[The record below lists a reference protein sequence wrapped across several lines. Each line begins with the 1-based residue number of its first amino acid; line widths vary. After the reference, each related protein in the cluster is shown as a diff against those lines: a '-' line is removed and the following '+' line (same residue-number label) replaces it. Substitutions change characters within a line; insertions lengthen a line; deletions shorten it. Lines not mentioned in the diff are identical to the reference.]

1 MQCII
6 ILNYISKFLNSQP
19 MGTNVKPYNETDSKK
34 EQVASMFNKIAKTY
48 DFLNHFLSLGID
60 ILWRK
65 RAIAE
70 LKSHKPKLI
79 LDVATGTGD
88 FAFESLSLNP
98 EKIIGVDISSG
109 MLAIADEKIKK
120 RKLEH
125 KFSVELGDSENLNF
139 NENTFDAV
147 TVAFGVRNFEN
158 LDSGLKN
165 LFRVLK
171 SGGKVVVLEFSN
183 PKKFP
188 VKQFYNFYSFKILPF
203 FGKMFSNDAKAYTY
217 LPESVKAFP
226 DGKDFLN
233 RLEAAGFSDTKQ
245 ITLGAGICSIYTG
258 IKN

>member
-1 MQCII
+1 
-6 ILNYISKFLNSQP
+6 
-19 MGTNVKPYNETDSKK
+19 MGTNVKPYNEVDSKK

-65 RAIAE
+65 RAVAE
-70 LKSHKPKLI
+70 LNTIQPKLI

-88 FAFESLSLNP
+88 FAFESLKLNP
-98 EKIIGVDISSG
+98 EKIIGVDISEG

-125 KFSVELGDSENLNF
+125 KFSVQVGDSEHLNF
-139 NENTFDAV
+139 NDDTFDAV
-147 TVAFGVRNFEN
+147 TVSFGVRNFEN
-158 LDSGLKN
+158 LDEGLKN
-165 LFRVLK
+165 IFRVLK
-171 SGGKVVVLEFSN
+171 TGGKVVILEFSN

-188 VKQFYNFYSFKILPF
+188 VKQFYNFYSFKVLPF
-203 FGKMFSNDAKAYTY
+203 FGKVFSNDAKAYTY

-226 DGKDFLN
+226 DGQDFLD
-233 RLEAAGFSDTKQ
+233 RLSAAGFNNTKQ
-245 ITLGAGICSIYTG
+245 IILGAGICSIYTG